1 MFRRFNSFTIPM
13 ACLRRCTLAFLTLG
27 VLSTA
32 AHGQIT
38 LYEHDNFGG
47 RVYRSGASVR
57 NLTDVGFN
65 DRASSVVVR
74 NGRWQVC
81 SDAEFRGQCTTLDPG
96 EYPSLRSVGLNDRLS
111 SVRDLGPAQDGWGG
125 GWSSARITLYENDD
139 FNGRSVP
146 ASGNLADLANFGFND
161 RASSVRIRDG
171 QWQLCVDSN
180 YRGSCITLGP
190 GEYRSL
196 RAMSMNDR
204 ISSVRDLGSTPSGGT
219 AAQLPG
225 YGALQGRER
234 GYCKLTNT
242 ANGRD
247 LYKGACAIKQTVGV
261 GQNQFAI
268 RLGSGEPYTFAMR
281 GAGWEF
287 VDKRGVSQPAR
298 FRDMGRS
305 AVFGWGNFRLE
316 VEEDV

>member
-1 MFRRFNSFTIPM
+1 MTAFRQCILP
-13 ACLRRCTLAFLTLG
+13 FLTLG

-32 AHGQIT
+32 AQGQIT
-38 LYEHDNFGG
+38 LYEHENFAG
-47 RVYRSGASVR
+47 RVYRTGASVR
-57 NLTDVGFN
+57 NLADIGFN

-96 EYPSLRSVGLNDRLS
+96 EYPSLSSVGLNDRLS
-111 SVRDLGPAQDGWGG
+111 SVRDLGPAQDAWGG

-171 QWQLCVDSN
+171 QWQLCVDAN

-196 RAMSMNDR
+196 RAMNMNDR
-204 ISSVRDLGSTPSGGT
+204 ISSVRDLGSMPSGGT

-225 YGALQGRER
+225 SFVGVAGAQTFRETAT
-234 GYCKLTNT
+234 CKLTNT
-242 ANGRD
+242 EVNKTLHEGP
-247 LYKGACAIKQTVGV
+247 CSVKQ
-261 GQNQFAI
+261 AP
-268 RLGSGEPYTFAMR
+268 GSGNITVFTIQMGSAEPFKFAGVRGQRNWMHGAEEAQFTDLPNGGIFRWSTFALVV
-281 GAGWEF
+281 AE
-287 VDKRGVSQPAR
+287 
-298 FRDMGRS
+298 
-305 AVFGWGNFRLE
+305 
-316 VEEDV
+316 